1 MIAVCKSNA
10 FFEVSSSRV
19 SHFQPALT
27 CQKST
32 IETYEQ

>member
-1 MIAVCKSNA
+1 MIVVCKNNA
-10 FFEVSSSRV
+10 FFEVSLSRV

-32 IETYEQ
+32 METYEQ